1 GPLDLWYSETGLPDG
16 TQVGDVPAPQ
26 LPWVINTNVPPVLPR
41 GQRYYLG
48 VRNPDPAQTRRFE
61 IRVDFDLAIIP
72 LTNNVPY
79 ARTNLV
85 AGLLDYYAFDV
96 SRDATAVEFALTNL
110 TGDANLFVT
119 RGPRLPRPLRYDY
132 AGTNTGTLP
141 ELVRIDLA
149 SEPVPLDAGRWYLA
163 VAGVS
168 TNPMNYTVLAREVP
182 GQFLRINDGVTNRVT
197 NAVAGGFDYFVI
209 DVPADAERA
218 TVRVRPVAGDADLFV
233 KKGVP
238 LPDEFR
244 YDYASAKPDLA
255 EEVVVIDPFSDPMP
269 LRPGRWFAG
278 VQAVGPVP
286 VVYDISVNFVR
297 PAIEDLQNGVPVVRT
312 NFGAAFRHFRLAV
325 PPGAV
330 EARFE
335 VYDILNEADLLVA
348 RDALPTNA
356 PRVFSSFLPTTNAES
371 IRLTNTQASLPGDW
385 YLSVV
390 TSNTAPNIYTVR
402 ASFLTNPVIPP
413 GTNVTLRILLP
424 VAPSTNGVL
433 EWDSVVG
440 RRYQVEYADAFHA
453 GATVWTAL
461 GTPVT
466 AVATVTRVEVPF
478 PDPFRLYRV
487 IDLGG
492 VTPPPP
498 PPPATNLVSLLTL
511 LPDGTNA
518 LLAWNSVPARQYQ
531 VQFSTDPFVAS
542 PVWTA
547 FGTPVTAV
555 SNITSVT
562 VPLPALEPRF
572 YRVLDATGG
581 VLPPPPP
588 PSQPVQALLIPPT
601 PPALDATLEWNS
613 VVGRAYRIQFA
624 SDFQGGNTRWQDLG
638 TTVTATTTRSRIAV
652 PAPEGTFRLYRVID
666 VDGGGGDP
674 VGPPVVPPGQT
685 IAAGF
690 RLAADGRS
698 GVLTFNS
705 VSNRQYQ
712 VQSSAA
718 WTGNAASWSSFG
730 GVITAAGPATEVNL
744 PLPGDSFRLYRVV
757 DVTGSG
763 GAVNPPPVTVPD
775 TFARLLWPAAPGQ
788 PWVVEINSVAGAR
801 YQLQSAADLAAWSD
815 LGPVVPATGTTTRI
829 EVPAAAGEAA
839 FLRVRIVP

>member
-1 GPLDLWYSETGLPDG
+1 ALRDATVEAEFPVIPGGQYRLTLNTRRDPAATNAPAVDLYLNDALETPLPAFEVWDGFGYQFVAVDNTLRVRLQPTVVSPGTNGFPATVWLDTVRLEEFGRQQTFLPEEPTRPLLGRPGAGEWRLEVTDARGMQVGRLDSWQLRLTFAPTNPPVVRLTNMVPAFGEVPPAEFKYFLVEVPLEARAATNYLFATDGPLDLWYSETGLPDG

-255 EEVVVIDPFSDPMP
+255 EEVVAIDPFSDPMP

-413 GTNVTLRILLP
+413 GTNVTLRILPP

-542 PVWTA
+542 PVWT
-547 FGTPVTAV
+547 
-555 SNITSVT
+555 
-562 VPLPALEPRF
+562 
-572 YRVLDATGG
+572 
-581 VLPPPPP
+581 
-588 PSQPVQALLIPPT
+588 
-601 PPALDATLEWNS
+601 
-613 VVGRAYRIQFA
+613 
-624 SDFQGGNTRWQDLG
+624 
-638 TTVTATTTRSRIAV
+638 
-652 PAPEGTFRLYRVID
+652 
-666 VDGGGGDP
+666 
-674 VGPPVVPPGQT
+674 
-685 IAAGF
+685 
-690 RLAADGRS
+690 
-698 GVLTFNS
+698 
-705 VSNRQYQ
+705 
-712 VQSSAA
+712 
-718 WTGNAASWSSFG
+718 
-730 GVITAAGPATEVNL
+730 
-744 PLPGDSFRLYRVV
+744 
-757 DVTGSG
+757 
-763 GAVNPPPVTVPD
+763 
-775 TFARLLWPAAPGQ
+775 
-788 PWVVEINSVAGAR
+788 
-801 YQLQSAADLAAWSD
+801 
-815 LGPVVPATGTTTRI
+815 
-829 EVPAAAGEAA
+829 
-839 FLRVRIVP
+839 